1 VVKKRGGRYTIEF
14 RRMVVQRMKQSNN
27 IVALAKELG
36 VERKLMYLWKEQ
48 LDPESRAGKRPSATR
63 EEQLERRV
71 SQLERVL
78 ATKMLELDFFKGALQ
93 KVEARRRQRRNSGGK
108 TSTTTSGE

>member
-1 VVKKRGGRYTIEF
+1 VVKKRGGRYTLEF
-14 RRMVVQRMKQSNN
+14 RRMVVERMKQSNN

-48 LDPESRAGKRPSATR
+48 LDPESRAAKRPPSTR

-71 SQLERVL
+71 SQLERAL
-78 ATKMLELDFFKGALQ
+78 ATRTLELDFFKGALQ
-93 KVEARRRQRRNSGGK
+93 KVEARRRQTKSSGGK